1 MKLSRQWSMRCDE
14 YERFIANLA
23 RILSVGN
30 DGEMITSDQGQQR
43 TQEKEAGNYEKD
55 TSTTSMA

>member
-1 MKLSRQWSMRCDE
+1 MRCDE

-23 RILSVGN
+23 GILSVGN